1 VSDPE
6 SRAFRRSLTL
16 VLAILGLLTAGAVLL
31 FGHLLFKS
39 LSRDVVNDAILH
51 TKLDAERLARGIA
64 ERTSGDPYVLK
75 LKQTEIEPARHVGSF
90 PNGRSSTEV
99 EVLDSAKKEV
109 LYAYRGTLTVP
120 DRKAQPGR

>member
-1 VSDPE
+1 MVSDPE

-16 VLAILGLLTAGAVLL
+16 VLAVLGLLTAGSVGL

-64 ERTSGDPYVLK
+64 ERSSGDPYVLK
-75 LKQTEIEPARHVGSF
+75 LKQTEI
-90 PNGRSSTEV
+90 
-99 EVLDSAKKEV
+99 
-109 LYAYRGTLTVP
+109 
-120 DRKAQPGR
+120 DRLVTSGVS